1 MQRFVWSS
9 GRHVNIHR
17 PYSTISYDYNRIQ
30 CGENKQIC
38 GLCCRNTIILA
49 TSYHFDNFTGAG
61 LLSRSRVTRVGS
73 WNLCRDEAG
82 DRGTIYEFPDIIWF
96 MLNQTGANSGRREY
110 TEQQGSGAG
119 LQSALSSDILTRWST
134 VARSSYVAIR
144 SKFTF

>member
-1 MQRFVWSS
+1 MTTTEFNVGKINKFVAFAVEIRYYSS
-9 GRHVNIHR
+9 YQL
-17 PYSTISYDYNRIQ
+17 PLCYDY
-30 CGENKQIC
+30 
-38 GLCCRNTIILA
+38 
-49 TSYHFDNFTGAG
+49 FTGAG

-134 VARSSYVAIR
+134 VARSSYLAIR